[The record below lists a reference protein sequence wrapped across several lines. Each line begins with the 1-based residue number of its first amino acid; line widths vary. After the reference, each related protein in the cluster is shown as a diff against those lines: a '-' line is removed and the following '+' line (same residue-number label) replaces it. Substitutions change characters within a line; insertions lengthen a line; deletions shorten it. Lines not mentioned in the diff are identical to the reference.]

1 MLGFGFAVD
10 MLIYFLLTL
19 AFVVIV
25 LVLFDE
31 WIEKKK
37 YKNIESQVV
46 PKTTRPKRIRQTK
59 K

>member
-19 AFVVIV
+19 AFVCIFLV
-25 LVLFDE
+25 LVDE

-46 PKTTRPKRIRQTK
+46 PKTTRPKK
-59 K
+59 AK